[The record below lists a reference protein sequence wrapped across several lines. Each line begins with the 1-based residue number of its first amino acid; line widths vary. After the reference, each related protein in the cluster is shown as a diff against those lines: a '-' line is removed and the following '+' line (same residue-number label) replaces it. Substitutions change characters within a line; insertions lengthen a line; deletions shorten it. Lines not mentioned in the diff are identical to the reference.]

1 MAPWLKID
9 DVFTEH
15 PKVLSLSDA
24 AFRVH
29 VRALCYC
36 VRLKTDGVV
45 AKAALRSLRGTPR
58 LAGQLVVAGCW
69 ELHDEGWLVHD
80 FLEYNP
86 SREQLDAERERKVK
100 AGQLGGLARSRNSSE
115 QEAGA

>member
-1 MAPWLKID
+1 MPWLKID

-29 VRALCYC
+29 VHALCYC

-45 AKAALRSLRGTPR
+45 TQAALRSLRGTPS
-58 LAGQLVVAGCW
+58 LAKQLVDASCW

-86 SREQLDAERERKVK
+86 SREQLEAERERKQE
-100 AGQLGGLARSRNSSE
+100 AGRRGGLARGSGVSKG
-115 QEAGA
+115 EAGA